1 MSCIEPSERHW
12 PLSWIYEFVMV
23 TDVPGAVGPM
33 PLDDN
38 RHSTSST
45 TKSMPPPSSRI
56 HPTLVPLQFW
66 IVRCLSV
73 TPLPWRS
80 RQAFPAAT
88 NDVPSMMMALRAAF
102 GSPAIVVPPGTP
114 AAQYSPA
121 GRVTLRLVSS
131 GMRGV
136 HVATAVPLV
145 PAPAGG
151 GVTDETMPRTGGF
164 GFALVGIVVTV
175 TILPPI
181 HSCLPVTL
189 LLTYTCPTLF
199 ASLM

>member
-45 TKSMPPPSSRI
+45 TKSMPPPSSRM

-102 GSPAIVVPPGTP
+102 GSPAIVVPPGTS
-114 AAQYSPA
+114 AEQYAPA
-121 GRVTLRLVSS
+121 GRVTLGRVSS

-136 HVATAVPLV
+136 HVATAGGAVPPLD
-145 PAPAGG
+145 GD
-151 GVTDETMPRTGGF
+151 GVTDATTPRTGGLGF
-164 GFALVGIVVTV
+164 GLVGIVVTG

-181 HSCLPVTL
+181 HSYLPVTL
-189 LLTYTCPTLF
+189 LMT
-199 ASLM
+199 